1 MYVMTASAGM
11 LKVRALIGI
20 GDDTMTSSFNAVAVM
35 VKVLIW
41 MQSSRMYVAV
51 LAVMVTVSAMGA
63 MMCMEAEGAVTVTVG
78 DKGAVIVMLA
88 PIGPVVEKVQGMGE
102 M

>member
-35 VKVLIW
+35 VKVLI
-41 MQSSRMYVAV
+41 
-51 LAVMVTVSAMGA
+51 
-63 MMCMEAEGAVTVTVG
+63 
-78 DKGAVIVMLA
+78 
-88 PIGPVVEKVQGMGE
+88 
-102 M
+102 